1 VIAELLIQCG
11 LVIWLAGAIACLC
24 LSRHPAAARQTGC
37 TAALAGSLFEL
48 AGAAGALIL
57 GGIAPFALPFGNP
70 FFSLTVRVD
79 PLAAYFILIL
89 AILSSAVALYS
100 FGYLRPMEGRRDLG
114 AFGFFFNFLLLSLAL
129 VFTAGNAFLFLTAWE
144 VMALS
149 AFCLVSFEHEKK
161 EARHAG
167 VLFLIMSHAG
177 TGLLLIAFL
186 VLASASGS
194 LEFSS
199 FHLLASTMAS
209 AQQGAV
215 FFLFLLGFGV
225 KAGIIPIHIW
235 LPEAHP
241 VAPSNVSALM
251 SGIVIKSGIYGMAR
265 VFFDFYGP
273 PPLWMGTVVLA
284 LGLISALL
292 GVLYALMEHDL
303 KRLLAWHSIENI
315 GIILIGFGA
324 ALMFRSMG
332 QVNLAALA
340 LIAGLYHTFNHA
352 TFKGLLFL
360 GAGSVVQTTH
370 TRNME
375 KMGGLIRR
383 MPVTALCFL
392 IGAVAI
398 SGLPPLNGFVSEWL
412 TYQALLAGFGT
423 TTSLTRVMFPI
434 AGSLLALTAALAAAC
449 FVKAFAIPFLALPR
463 SEEASNAHESSRSM
477 QAAMGLLAAGC
488 VALGLAAAWLLPMFD
503 SITQQTL
510 GVRVSAA
517 LVTAHGLALSAGTP
531 NGGTI
536 STVGIALL
544 FLVAAAGFALPLA
557 KRWRLR
563 RRSGP
568 AWDCG
573 LPGLTAENEYTA
585 TAFSKPLRMIFSA
598 LYRPRRE
605 IQPEFDVS
613 PHYPTAIHFES
624 EIESTFEKRIYSP
637 LQERIMATANR
648 MRAIQGGSI
657 HAYLAYVF
665 IALVLLLIFG
675 VRG

>member
-1 VIAELLIQCG
+1 MGCATA
-11 LVIWLAGAIACLC
+11 LV
-24 LSRHPAAARQTGC
+24 
-37 TAALAGSLFEL
+37 GSLVEL
-48 AGAAGALIL
+48 AGATGALIL
-57 GGIAPFALPFGNP
+57 GGVAPFALPFSNP
-70 FFSLTVRVD
+70 LFSWTVCVD

-100 FGYLRPMEGRRDLG
+100 FGYLRPMEGRDLW
-114 AFGFFFNFLLLSLAL
+114 AFGFFFNLLLLSLTL
-129 VFTAGNAFLFLTAWE
+129 VFSAANAFFFMIAWE

-177 TGLLLIAFL
+177 TGLLFIAFL
-186 VLASASGS
+186 VLASASRS

-199 FHLLASTMAS
+199 FHLLASTMPPV
-209 AQQGAV
+209 QQGVV
-215 FFLFLLGFGV
+215 FVLFLLGFGV

-273 PPLWMGTVVLA
+273 PPLWMGTLVLA

-340 LIAGLYHTFNHA
+340 LIAGLYHTLNHA

-434 AGSLLALTAALAAAC
+434 AGSLLALTAALAATC

-463 SEEASNAHESSRSM
+463 SEEASNAHEASHSM
-477 QAAMGLLAAGC
+477 QAAMAMLAVGC
-488 VALGLAAAWLLPMFD
+488 VALGLGAAWLLPMFD

-510 GVRVSAA
+510 GVRVSAS
-517 LVTAHGLALSAGTP
+517 LVTARGVALSAGTP
-531 NGGTI
+531 NGGTT
-536 STVGIALL
+536 STAGIALL
-544 FLVAAAGFALPLA
+544 FLIAAVAFALPLA
-557 KRWRLR
+557 KRWKLR
-563 RRSGP
+563 SRTGP
-568 AWDCG
+568 TWDCG

-613 PHYPTAIHFES
+613 PHYPTAIRFES
-624 EIESTFEKRIYSP
+624 EIESTFEKRIYGP
-637 LQERIMATANR
+637 LQERVMAIANR

-657 HAYLAYVF
+657 HAYLAYIF